1 MKYARYLVLW
11 LAILATTAMAMPIGH
26 GSIDVPAGTTITIR
40 LERELSSN
48 RSLSG
53 EQFTAS
59 LALPLIINGRVI
71 ARQGSEVRGRILGV
85 SGRSGANAYLVLEL
99 NELVLADGRVESVA
113 TEPWARRSEAHSTGS
128 QSWNFPAV
136 GTSVGAVVGKGR
148 GAALGATIGASL
160 RGLSAAGLRVQ
171 PVVIKPSELL
181 MFRLKA
187 TRQP

>member
-1 MKYARYLVLW
+1 MQYARYLVLW
-11 LAILATTAMAMPIGH
+11 LAISGITAMAMPVAH
-26 GSIDVPAGTTITIR
+26 GSSEVPAGTVITIR

-59 LALPLIINGRVI
+59 LARPLIVSGRVI
-71 ARQGSEVRGRILGV
+71 AKPGSEVRGRILGV

-99 NELVLADGRVESVA
+99 NDLVLADGRIESIA
-113 TEPWARRSEAHSTGS
+113 TEPLARRSEAHVTGS
-128 QSWNFPAV
+128 QGWNFPAV
-136 GTSVGAVVGKGR
+136 GTSVGAAVGKGR

-160 RGLSAAGLRVQ
+160 RGLSAIGTQMQ

-181 MFRLKA
+181 VFRLK
-187 TRQP
+187 

>member
-1 MKYARYLVLW
+1 MKYAKYFALW
-11 LAILATTAMAMPIGH
+11 LAISGITAMAMPVGH
-26 GSIDVPAGTTITIR
+26 GSSEVPTGTVITIR

-59 LALPLIINGRVI
+59 LARPLIVNGRVI
-71 ARQGSEVRGRILGV
+71 AKPGSEVRGRILGV

-99 NELVLADGRVESVA
+99 NELVLADGRIESIA
-113 TEPWARRSEAHSTGS
+113 TEPLARRSEAHATGS
-128 QSWNFPAV
+128 PSWNFPAV
-136 GTSVGAVVGKGR
+136 GTSVGAAVGKGR

-160 RGLSAAGLRVQ
+160 RGLSAIGMQMQ

-181 MFRLKA
+181 VFRLK
-187 TRQP
+187 